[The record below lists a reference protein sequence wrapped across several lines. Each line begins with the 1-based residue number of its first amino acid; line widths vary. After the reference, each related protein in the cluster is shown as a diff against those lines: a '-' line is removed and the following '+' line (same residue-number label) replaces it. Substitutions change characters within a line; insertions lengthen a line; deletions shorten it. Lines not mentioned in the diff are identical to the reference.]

1 MVSRTP
7 LTEVLLARK
16 EVPELRNE
24 DSLQRTSL
32 MREIPEHQSEING
45 ETSVRL
51 VVCKSKKVVCYA
63 EASKDFVDL
72 LFSFLTIPL
81 GYLMN
86 EKHGGQSKGSIHH
99 LYDSVID
106 LDATKYLKS
115 NDIKEILLNPK
126 IAPGSGY
133 KNQPLG
139 VKEAADNQQYYNK
152 RCSNPA
158 FSCNPDV
165 IVTERKCH
173 LAYTTTLLTM
183 MDPKSSYKEGTE
195 GDGFLLDPAM
205 FTISDDLVVTPI
217 SPVSEL
223 SLLEK
228 LKIALNDIYVCEVQ
242 VGREEVSQTN

>member
-1 MVSRTP
+1 LELLERSLVSRTP
-7 LTEVLLARK
+7 LTEVLLARN

-24 DSLQRTSL
+24 DSLQRISL
-32 MREIPEHQSEING
+32 MHEILEHQSERNG

-86 EKHGGQSKGSIHH
+86 EKHGGKSKGCIHR

-106 LDATKYLKS
+106 LDAMKYLKS
-115 NDIKEILLNPK
+115 DDIKEILLNPK

-139 VKEAADNQQYYNK
+139 VKEAVDNQQYYHDWNVIRTESK
-152 RCSNPA
+152 NPHG
-158 FSCNPDV
+158 STLP
-165 IVTERKCH
+165 
-173 LAYTTTLLTM
+173 LLTI
-183 MDPKSSYKEGTE
+183 MDPKSPFKEDTE

-205 FTISDDLVVTPI
+205 FTVGDDLVVTPI

-228 LKIALNDIYVCEVQ
+228 LKIPFNDIYVCEVQ
-242 VGREEVSQTN
+242 VGREEVSQIN

>member
-1 MVSRTP
+1 LVSRTP

-24 DSLQRTSL
+24 DSLQRISL
-32 MREIPEHQSEING
+32 MHEILEHQSERNG

-72 LFSFLTIPL
+72 LCSFLTIPL

-86 EKHGGQSKGSIHH
+86 ETLGGQSKGSIHH

-106 LDATKYLKS
+106 LDAKKYLKS

-139 VKEAADNQQYYNK
+139 VREAVDNQQYYYDQN
-152 RCSNPA
+152 
-158 FSCNPDV
+158 V
-165 IVTERKCH
+165 IRTESKCPGGST
-173 LAYTTTLLTM
+173 LPLLTM
-183 MDPKSSYKEGTE
+183 MDPKSPYKEGTE
-195 GDGFLLDPAM
+195 GGGFLLDPAM
-205 FTISDDLVVTPI
+205 FTVSDDLVVTPI

-228 LKIALNDIYVCEVQ
+228 LKIPFNDIYVCEVQ
-242 VGREEVSQTN
+242 VGREEVTQTN

>member
-24 DSLQRTSL
+24 DSLQRISL
-32 MREIPEHQSEING
+32 LREKLEHQSERNG

-86 EKHGGQSKGSIHH
+86 ETHGGQSKGSIHH

-106 LDATKYLKS
+106 LDARKYLKS

-139 VKEAADNQQYYNK
+139 VKEAVDNQQYYYD
-152 RCSNPA
+152 RCSTSKFFIPGK
-158 FSCNPDV
+158 
-165 IVTERKCH
+165 IRTESKCPGGST
-173 LAYTTTLLTM
+173 LPLLTM
-183 MDPKSSYKEGTE
+183 MDPKSPYKEGTE
-195 GDGFLLDPAM
+195 GGGFLLDPAM
-205 FTISDDLVVTPI
+205 FTVSDDLVVTPI

-228 LKIALNDIYVCEVQ
+228 LKIPFNDIYDCEVQ

>member
-1 MVSRTP
+1 LVSRTP

-24 DSLQRTSL
+24 DSLQRISL
-32 MREIPEHQSEING
+32 MHEILEHQSERNG

-86 EKHGGQSKGSIHH
+86 EKHGGQSKGCIHH

-106 LDATKYLKS
+106 LEAMKYLKS

-139 VKEAADNQQYYNK
+139 VKEAVDNQQYYYEWYSSSI
-152 RCSNPA
+152 R
-158 FSCNPDV
+158 
-165 IVTERKCH
+165 TESSPGGCR
-173 LAYTTTLLTM
+173 LPLLTM
-183 MDPKSSYKEGTE
+183 MDPKSPYKEGTE

-205 FTISDDLVVTPI
+205 FTVSDDLVVTPI

-223 SLLEK
+223 SILEK
-228 LKIALNDIYVCEVQ
+228 LKIPLNDIHVCVVQ
-242 VGREEVSQTN
+242 VGREEVSKTN

>member
-1 MVSRTP
+1 LVSRTP

-24 DSLQRTSL
+24 DSLQRISL
-32 MREIPEHQSEING
+32 MHEILEHQSERNA
-45 ETSVRL
+45 EMSVRL

-86 EKHGGQSKGSIHH
+86 EKHGGKSKGCIHH

-106 LDATKYLKS
+106 LDARTYLKS
-115 NDIKEILLNPK
+115 NDIKEILLNPE

-139 VKEAADNQQYYNK
+139 VK
-152 RCSNPA
+152 
-158 FSCNPDV
+158 
-165 IVTERKCH
+165 
-173 LAYTTTLLTM
+173 
-183 MDPKSSYKEGTE
+183 
-195 GDGFLLDPAM
+195 
-205 FTISDDLVVTPI
+205 
-217 SPVSEL
+217 
-223 SLLEK
+223 
-228 LKIALNDIYVCEVQ
+228 
-242 VGREEVSQTN
+242 

>member
-1 MVSRTP
+1 LVSRTP

-16 EVPELRNE
+16 EVPEIRNE

-32 MREIPEHQSEING
+32 MHEILEHQSERNG

-106 LDATKYLKS
+106 LDAMKYLKS

-139 VKEAADNQQYYNK
+139 VREAVDNQQYYYD
-152 RCSNPA
+152 RC
-158 FSCNPDV
+158 V
-165 IVTERKCH
+165 IRTESKCPGGS
-173 LAYTTTLLTM
+173 TTLPLLTM
-183 MDPKSSYKEGTE
+183 MDPKSPYKEGTE

-205 FTISDDLVVTPI
+205 FTVSDDLVVTPI

-228 LKIALNDIYVCEVQ
+228 LKIPFNDIYVCEVQ
-242 VGREEVSQTN
+242 VGREEVTQTN